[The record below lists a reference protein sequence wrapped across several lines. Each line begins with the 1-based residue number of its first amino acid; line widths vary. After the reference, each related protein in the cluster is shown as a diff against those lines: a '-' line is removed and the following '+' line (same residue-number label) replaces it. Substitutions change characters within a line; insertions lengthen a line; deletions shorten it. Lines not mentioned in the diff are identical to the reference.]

1 MSCQPPRP
9 AWTQRTTTFPTAS
22 TAQPKCCWP
31 QEMFT
36 PRSSARWPT
45 SPCRGALLSVGLPTC
60 PRPSEVDVP
69 YVSPSPHLPP
79 KTPAYSSSPP
89 VCSSS
94 LPFASGLELPE
105 IYFLTVLSNLAL
117 LETAPRRVGHSI
129 LMKVPDVQLPCA
141 KHCDQ

>member
-1 MSCQPPRP
+1 MSSQPPKP

-22 TAQPKCCWP
+22 TAQPRCCWP
-31 QEMFT
+31 REMFT

-79 KTPAYSSSPP
+79 KTPAYSSFPP

-117 LETAPRRVGHSI
+117 LERSPRRGGYSI
-129 LMKVPDVQLPCA
+129 LIKVPNVQLPCA
-141 KHCDQ
+141 KHYDK